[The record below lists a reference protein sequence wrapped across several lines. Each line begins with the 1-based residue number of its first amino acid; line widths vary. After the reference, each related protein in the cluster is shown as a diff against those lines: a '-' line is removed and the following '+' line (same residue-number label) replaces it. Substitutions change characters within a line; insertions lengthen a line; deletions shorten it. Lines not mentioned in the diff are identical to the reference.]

1 MTDPA
6 AQPMIW
12 VSKWVD
18 YSDKYGFGYQLS
30 DEGVGV
36 MFNDTTKLIMLPNG
50 INVHYVDKEGE
61 EFYMT
66 MDDYPKQYDKKMKLL
81 SYFSRYMREHL
92 LKTGASVVKEIDY
105 MSRTPHLHQ
114 WCRSTSAVLMQLNN
128 GTVQMNFHDHTKII
142 MCPLM
147 AAITYIDEDKS
158 FRTFRFSS
166 IEANGCSAGLYEKM
180 RYAFDKITVLLSQDR
195 GKVKETAKEK
205 KQRKKEFQETQNQVY
220 KIALPTLVAVF
231 VFIAAYVYIKTRP
244 RSSYID

>member
-1 MTDPA
+1 MKPAKNHVFLDEMTDPA

-12 VSKWVD
+12 VAKWVD

-50 INVHYVDKEGE
+50 INVHYIDKNAE
-61 EFYMT
+61 ESYMT
-66 MDDYPKQYDKKMKLL
+66 MDNYPRMHDKKMKLL

-92 LKTGASVVKEIDY
+92 IMTGASVVREVDT

-114 WCRSTSAVLMQLNN
+114 WCRSTSGVLMQLNN
-128 GTVQMNFHDHTKII
+128 GTVQMNFSDHTKII

-147 AAITYIDEDKS
+147 AAITYIDEEKQ

-166 IEANGCSAGLYEKM
+166 LENNGCNVALYEKM
-180 RYAFDKITVLLSQDR
+180 RYAYDKITVLLDP
-195 GKVKETAKEK
+195 E
-205 KQRKKEFQETQNQVY
+205 NNY
-220 KIALPTLVAVF
+220 LPH
-231 VFIAAYVYIKTRP
+231 
-244 RSSYID
+244 